1 MGKVLACRDVG
12 VDCDFV
18 IHGKDE
24 ADIMQ
29 QAAAH
34 AKSCHNSVQVTPQL
48 QAKLRSLIKDEGSG
62 CCGGSSCG

>member
-24 ADIMQ
+24 ADIMR

-34 AKSCHNSVQVTPQL
+34 AQSCHNNVQVTPQL
-48 QAKLRSLIKDEGSG
+48 QAKLRTLIKDEGGS